1 MTAIS
6 ISNASHDAAS
16 KQCWVMR
23 LPLRPLNFGQTIA
36 ATDELVKA
44 GQPSY
49 FITANLNHAM
59 LTAQYED
66 LAPINREAAFIVA
79 DGITLVWTSRL
90 LGHPVPER
98 VTGADLIYGIC
109 EMAADRGY
117 RVFFLG
123 GGPGIALE
131 AADRLV
137 RSYPGLR
144 VVGAESPR
152 IEPDAADGASALLD
166 RIRTAAPD
174 ILFVALG
181 SPKGDRWIYQHY
193 RELKVPVSVQVGAA
207 FDFVSGRVP
216 RAPRWMQSLALET
229 PYRIYR
235 EPVRLTPRYARN
247 LLFLSWC
254 AMRCGLRRLSTRLRF
269 PRIERMAN
277 WNF

>member
-16 KQCWVMR
+16 EQCWVMR

-137 RSYPGLR
+137 RSYTGLR

-216 RAPRWMQSLALET
+216 APPAGCSRWRWRPPTGSTASPCASPALHQESLVSIL
-229 PYRIYR
+229 
-235 EPVRLTPRYARN
+235 VRHAVWPQEIEH
-247 LLFLSWC
+247 
-254 AMRCGLRRLSTRLRF
+254 STTL